1 MKKLKIPTNLT
12 KLAYQSIKEY
22 ILAGRMDESSR
33 LTEEFLSSQLGIS
46 KSPIRE
52 ACNRLEAEGLIRIE
66 PRRGAYL
73 RTLTTKEIADL
84 YDLRE
89 ALEVHVV
96 RTAQLTLKLIE
107 SLKASVARMREHLAC
122 NNKASYIEE
131 DVEFHANLARATGN
145 DHLCAVLENLQNQI
159 WLARRRTY
167 DLSSSTAPAAHDAI
181 IQALEAGDRD
191 AAQQAMSKHISTVC
205 RRLLQFLA
213 TEETTK
219 RAAG

>member
-12 KLAYQSIKEY
+12 KLAYKSIKEY
-22 ILAGRMDESSR
+22 ILAGRMDDASR

-73 RTLTTKEIADL
+73 RTLTIKEIADL

-89 ALEVHVV
+89 ALEMHAV
-96 RTAQLTLKLIE
+96 RRAQLTPKFVDGLE
-107 SLKASVARMREHLAC
+107 QSVSRMKDYLAA
-122 NNKASYIEE
+122 NDKVSYIEE
-131 DVEFHANLARATGN
+131 DVEFHAKLARSTGN
-145 DHLCAVLENLQNQI
+145 EHLCAVLENVQNQI

-167 DLSSSTAPAAHDAI
+167 DLSSSTAPAAHEAI
-181 IQALEAGDRD
+181 VNALATGDITG
-191 AAQQAMSKHISTVC
+191 AQQAMSKHITTVC
-205 RRLLQFLA
+205 HRLLQFLA
-213 TEETTK
+213 GQEKSE
-219 RAAG
+219 RVG

>member
-22 ILAGRMDESSR
+22 ILADRMDESSR

-73 RTLTTKEIADL
+73 RTLTTKEIADV

-89 ALEVHVV
+89 ALEVHAV
-96 RTAQLTLKLIE
+96 RTAQITPKLLE
-107 SLKASVARMREHLAC
+107 SLKQSVSSMRGYLAA
-122 NNKASYIEE
+122 NDKVHYIEE
-131 DVEFHANLARATGN
+131 DVEFHAKLARATGN
-145 DHLCAVLENLQNQI
+145 NHLGTVLENVQNQI
-159 WLARRRTY
+159 WIARRRTY
-167 DLSSSTAPAAHDAI
+167 DLSSSTAPGAHEAI
-181 IQALEAGDRD
+181 VKALEAGDRD
-191 AAQQAMSKHISTVC
+191 AAQKAMSKHIITVC
-205 RRLLQFLA
+205 QRLLQFHSSQEKSA
-213 TEETTK
+213 
-219 RAAG
+219 RVG

>member
-22 ILAGRMDESSR
+22 ILADRLDESSR

-73 RTLTTKEIADL
+73 RTLTVKEISDV

-89 ALEVHVV
+89 ALEVHAV
-96 RTAQLTLKLIE
+96 RTAQITPKLLENLKQSI
-107 SLKASVARMREHLAC
+107 ARMKEFLAA
-122 NNKASYIEE
+122 NDKVHYIEE
-131 DVEFHANLARATGN
+131 DVEFHAKLARATGN
-145 DHLCAVLENLQNQI
+145 DHLCAVLENVQNQI

-167 DLSSSTAPAAHDAI
+167 DLSSSTAAGAHEAI
-181 IQALEAGDRD
+181 VRALEAGDRN
-191 AAQQAMSKHISTVC
+191 AAQKAMSKHITTVC
-205 RRLLQFLA
+205 QRLLQFHSSQ
-213 TEETTK
+213 EKSE
-219 RAAG
+219 RVS

>member
-22 ILAGRMDESSR
+22 ILADRLDESSR

-73 RTLTTKEIADL
+73 RTLTVKEISDV

-89 ALEVHVV
+89 ALEVHAV
-96 RTAQLTLKLIE
+96 RTAQITPKLLENLKQGI
-107 SLKASVARMREHLAC
+107 ARMKEFLAA
-122 NNKASYIEE
+122 NDKVHYIEE
-131 DVEFHANLARATGN
+131 DVEFHAKLARATGN
-145 DHLCAVLENLQNQI
+145 DHLCAVLENVQNQI

-167 DLSSSTAPAAHDAI
+167 DLSSSTA
-181 IQALEAGDRD
+181 AG
-191 AAQQAMSKHISTVC
+191 A
-205 RRLLQFLA
+205 
-213 TEETTK
+213 
-219 RAAG
+219 